1 MTADER
7 YEKGM
12 AVRRQVLGDAWVDR
26 SLENRNAFNT
36 EFQEMITRIVWG
48 EIWTR
53 PGLDRK
59 TRRCMVLA
67 SMIALGRWEEFKLH
81 VRAALNDGLSIDEL
95 KEIILQSTLY
105 CGVPCGQS
113 CDQRSGARAGRTGND
128 GRGRTAE
135 GMRPLRAVSSL
146 NVRCVGSVTRTIAL
160 RKNA

>member
-1 MTADER
+1 MVARNDQETAMTADDR

-12 AVRRQVLGDAWVDR
+12 AVRREVLGDAWVDR
-26 SLENRNAFNT
+26 SIEKRNAFNT
-36 EFQEMITRIVWG
+36 EFQDMITRIVWG

-81 VRAALNDGLSIDEL
+81 VRAALNDGVTADEI

-105 CGVPCGQS
+105 CGVP
-113 CDQRSGARAGRTGND
+113 AGNHAINEAERVLAEM
-128 GRGRTAE
+128 GRLGRREA
-135 GMRPLRAVSSL
+135 
-146 NVRCVGSVTRTIAL
+146 
-160 RKNA
+160 